1 MGNPH
6 RGRVKFQY
14 KNADGTLCNPKFKNK
29 HSLYSYIAQMIPK
42 LKSRVEGNHSLSNPS
57 QLCLA
62 VRMRDQAMKQ
72 KQQAA
77 QAQSSGKNSK
87 KKKITSNN
95 KRAGNQFVLDQA
107 TEVEVESD

>member
-42 LKSRVEGNHSLSNPS
+42 LKSRVERILRLPKYPTWYI
-57 QLCLA
+57 LA
-62 VRMRDQAMKQ
+62 VRMRDQAAKQ

-87 KKKITSNN
+87 KKKGR
-95 KRAGNQFVLDQA
+95 K
-107 TEVEVESD
+107 

>member
-1 MGNPH
+1 MNFKVHPREPDRFFPLGPPPMGNPH

-42 LKSRVEGNHSLSNPS
+42 LKSRVEGNHPLSNPS

-87 KKKITSNN
+87 KKKGR
-95 KRAGNQFVLDQA
+95 K
-107 TEVEVESD
+107 